1 MPTTVV
7 HLARLCYPHVGGV
20 ERHLLELTAVLAERE
35 VTNIVITTQYEPQL
49 PLIEQLDT
57 MQIFRIPV
65 LANPP
70 TGLRAS
76 LLYKCAVW
84 HAIWKLRTVIQ
95 RADVVQIHDV
105 FWWLLPLLPL
115 LNRTRLFITFHG
127 YEGDEAPRLSQI
139 LWHKIAAW
147 YTRGNLAVGEFHRK
161 WYGIQPTITTHGAV
175 TVPTEQVTR
184 SEKSSATFKILYIG
198 RLSADSGIAV
208 YLQAVRGLKASGQRV
223 ELDVYGGGEEHAQFQ
238 KFCSQ
243 HDLPVR
249 FKGAVPGAAQFIPKY
264 QAAFVSRYLAIL
276 EALAVGVSVIAH
288 YNTDIKHDYLQ
299 LAPFADWITIV
310 HTPEEIQAAV
320 ESILKNPSK
329 YRQSPAAQDWI
340 RAQTWQQMA
349 DNYQELWRA

>member
-35 VTNIVITTQYEPQL
+35 ITNIVITTQFDPQL
-49 PLIEQLDT
+49 PTQEKHGS
-57 MQIFRIPV
+57 MQIYRIPV

-70 TGLRAS
+70 SGWHAS
-76 LLYKCAVW
+76 LQYKYAVW
-84 HAIWKLRTVIQ
+84 RAIWKLRAVIQ
-95 RADVVQIHDV
+95 TADVVQIHDV
-105 FWWLLPLLPL
+105 FWWLLPLLPA
-115 LNRTRLFITFHG
+115 LNRSRLFMTFHG
-127 YEGDEAPRLSQI
+127 YEGDEAPRFTQV

-161 WYGIQPTITTHGAV
+161 WYGVRPTITTHGAV
-175 TVPTEQVTR
+175 TVPTQPVAPP
-184 SEKSSATFKILYIG
+184 EKSPKIFRILYIG

-208 YLQAVRGLKASGQRV
+208 YLQAVRALKAAGHRV
-223 ELDVYGGGEEHAQFQ
+223 ELDVYGGGEEQAEFQ
-238 KFCSQ
+238 EFCSQ
-243 HDLPVR
+243 HALPVC
-249 FKGAVPGAAQFIPKY
+249 FKSAVPAAAQFIPQY

-276 EALAVGVSVIAH
+276 EALAVGVPIIAH

-310 HTPEEIQAAV
+310 QTPAEIQAAV

-329 YRQSPAAQDWI
+329 YRQSAAARDWI

-349 DNYQELWRA
+349 DNYQKMWRA